1 MDISTFI
8 MSTITTLLMAL
19 LGYVLKMMTDRM
31 NRIERTQEAQGS
43 LLNSVKE
50 AVVAIKYSLE
60 K

>member
-8 MSTITTLLMAL
+8 MSTITTLLLAL

-31 NRIERTQEAQGS
+31 NRIERTQEAQGT

-50 AVVAIKYSLE
+50 DVVAIKYSLE